1 MIVPVLG
8 KPRMRGLGVPVRLF
22 EVAEDAPANEVK
34 RLAKDVLA
42 NVLEGAVVASPG
54 VVSCVEGR

>member
-1 MIVPVLG
+1 M
-8 KPRMRGLGVPVRLF
+8 RLF